1 MKRGRFTETQ
11 IVSIVK
17 EADAGA
23 RVKDICRQ
31 HGISDAT
38 YYNWKSKYGGMQA
51 SDLKRLKETEAE
63 LSQYKKMYAELARE
77 NYALEDLIEKKR

>member
-11 IVSIVK
+11 IVSILK
-17 EADAGA
+17 EADAGV

-77 NYALEDLIEKKR
+77 NYALKDLIEK